1 MSKIK
6 PDRENIHQ
14 FWPGDRMPL
23 GIPLLQLLFAV
34 TLDFLQIFKSET
46 LKPLIEAGEFTF
58 TDVPY
63 EAAIAAAGALFAG
76 IIGIITSLCPDKR
89 ILRVIYAT
97 SSFLGEFYCTEE
109 KIHSK
114 QSYNLHV
121 NVT

>member
-76 IIGIITSLCPDKR
+76 IIGIITSFCPDKR

-97 SSFLGEFYCTEE
+97 SSFLGEFYCSFYL
-109 KIHSK
+109 I
-114 QSYNLHV
+114 
-121 NVT
+121 